1 MVTASLGILL
11 GFATVALPQLKLN
24 EDESSWF
31 ASIDLFCLMVFAP
44 LGGALSG
51 WLGRKKILMIFSPV
65 AALGW
70 LLIAQ
75 SKTITILFV
84 GRFLSSVAL
93 ASMLASPN
101 VYISETAHPDIRAT
115 LASLPGFAD
124 SIGISSIWIL
134 GHFVS
139 WRTIAYFAILPF
151 CLLFPTFCFLPETP
165 YWLVENGLE
174 EPAQKSL
181 QFFRSSVYYDIDQE
195 MSDIQQKYLEKKVKM
210 KSQSFQR
217 ILSPA
222 FLKPFTCIGII
233 NVLTILAGFA
243 VLANYVSEFMTESGS
258 DIDPT
263 IGPMVIGWMRLVIAL
278 IVPFFV
284 QKMNPKI
291 SFSIGQ
297 FIKASAMLV
306 IAIYF
311 HLLIHAPEV
320 TKNVT
325 WIPMVMF
332 ILQFCVRSIAI
343 MPVLYSLLGELFPT
357 DIRTLSV
364 GIIQS
369 LEFGSAA
376 LIVKMYPD
384 MKHVMGM
391 YGICYLYASLGFCNS
406 FWGYCT
412 IPDNRSKSLI
422 EIEEAYQS
430 TSPLNMKRTNK

>member
-1 MVTASLGILL
+1 MS
-11 GFATVALPQLKLN
+11 
-24 EDESSWF
+24 D
-31 ASIDLFCLMVFAP
+31 
-44 LGGALSG
+44 
-51 WLGRKKILMIFSPV
+51 
-65 AALGW
+65 
-70 LLIAQ
+70 
-75 SKTITILFV
+75 
-84 GRFLSSVAL
+84 
-93 ASMLASPN
+93 

-139 WRTIAYFAILPF
+139 WRIIAYFAVLPF
-151 CLLFPTFCFLPETP
+151 CLLFPIFFFLPETP

-174 EPAQKSL
+174 KPAQKSL
-181 QFFRSSVYYDIDQE
+181 QFFRSSPYYDIEQE
-195 MSDIQQKYLEKKVKM
+195 MSDIQQKYLEKKAKM
-210 KSQSFQR
+210 KSQSCHWTIQR
-217 ILSPA
+217 ILSPS

-243 VLANYVSEFMTESGS
+243 VLANYVSEFMRESGS

-263 IGPMVIGWMRLVIAL
+263 IGPMVIGMMRLLIAL

-284 QKMNPKI
+284 QKMNPKM

-297 FIKASAMLV
+297 FIKALAMLI

-311 HLLIHAPEV
+311 HVLSREPEV

-357 DIRTLSV
+357 DIRSLSV

-384 MKHVMGM
+384 MKHAMGM
-391 YGICYLYASLGFCNS
+391 YGICYFYASLGFLNS
-406 FWGYCT
+406 FWGFCT
-412 IPDNRSKSLI
+412 IPDNRTKSLI
-422 EIEEAYQS
+422 EIEEAYQNA
-430 TSPLNMKRTNK
+430 PLIVKRTK